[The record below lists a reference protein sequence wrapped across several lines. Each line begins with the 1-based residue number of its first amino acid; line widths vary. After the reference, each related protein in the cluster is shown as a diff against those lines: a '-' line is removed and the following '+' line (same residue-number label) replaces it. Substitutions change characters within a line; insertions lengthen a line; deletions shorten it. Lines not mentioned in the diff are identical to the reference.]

1 MNETNERMQIL
12 KMVEAGQISAE
23 EGVRLLRALDE
34 ADDKAQAAP
43 STPNN
48 ARWFRVRVTDL
59 ATGKHKVNVN
69 IPIGLVNV
77 GMRLGAK
84 FAPNVGSEEME
95 KILQAVKDGVQGR
108 IIEVEDVEDG
118 ERVEIYVE

>member
-1 MNETNERMQIL
+1 MNDPNEQMQIL

-23 EGVRLLRALDE
+23 EAVRLLKALDKVDE
-34 ADDKAQAAP
+34 KMHGAAASA
-43 STPNN
+43 ST

-59 ATGKHKVNVN
+59 ATGKYKVNVN
-69 IPIGLVNV
+69 IPIGLVSV

-84 FAPNVGSEEME
+84 FAPNVCTEEMDQ
-95 KILQAVKDGVQGR
+95 ILNAVKSGAQGR
-108 IIEVEDVEDG
+108 IIDVEDVEDG